1 MAAGTRA
8 SLTCTAALSSTPGIE
23 SMLYISKDMRSFG
36 LRLEG
41 GGVIATD
48 EFYAK
53 VLELDGYYPFVRY

>member
-1 MAAGTRA
+1 
-8 SLTCTAALSSTPGIE
+8 
-23 SMLYISKDMRSFG
+23 MLYISKDMRSFG